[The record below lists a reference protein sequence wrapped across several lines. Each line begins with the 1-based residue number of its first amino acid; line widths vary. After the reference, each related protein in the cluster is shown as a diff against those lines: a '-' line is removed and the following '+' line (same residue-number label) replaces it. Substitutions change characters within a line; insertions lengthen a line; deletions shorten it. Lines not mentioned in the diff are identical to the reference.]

1 MSRAEKYRKRRS
13 WFLWTPL
20 AALGSAIYI
29 YSLGLTL
36 TVNGLSVIGLIILSV
51 GAGAALKESRK
62 ES

>member
-1 MSRAEKYRKRRS
+1 MSRNLIHRQRRC

-51 GAGAALKESRK
+51 GAGSALKESRK